1 MVFPTA
7 TIVVPNLYQWGIMAV
22 TGLTIYFTVLCTVKL
37 MQNER
42 VSIVMAIL
50 SGIFVLASSSYWGTT
65 DFIGAILILLGI
77 VFVVKK

>member
-1 MVFPTA
+1 
-7 TIVVPNLYQWGIMAV
+7 MAV

-42 VSIVMAIL
+42 VSIVMAIF
-50 SGIFVLASSSYWGTT
+50 SGIFVLGSSSFWGTT